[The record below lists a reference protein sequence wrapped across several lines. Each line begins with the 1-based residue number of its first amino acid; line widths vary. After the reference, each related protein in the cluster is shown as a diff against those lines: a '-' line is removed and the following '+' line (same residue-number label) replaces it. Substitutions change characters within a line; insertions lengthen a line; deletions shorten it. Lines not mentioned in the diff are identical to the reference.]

1 MSCCKQG
8 DGQKPAAA
16 SDAGEA
22 GPMAMG
28 MAMGKKMTGQG
39 RGPMAMWQR
48 MMAQTGSS
56 EEAPQIPMQKM
67 PMQQMMGMCS
77 DMLGAMGQ
85 TAAMAAFATPEL
97 QQAFGAWLKDLEG
110 KAETAVAEGEKDAAG
125 LATALGIDADS
136 ARYVLGR
143 LAADGKVTLV
153 ARPRS

>member
-1 MSCCKQG
+1 MSCCKQD

-16 SDAGEA
+16 GDAGEA

-28 MAMGKKMTGQG
+28 MAMGKKMMG
-39 RGPMAMWQR
+39 RGPMAMRQR

-56 EEAPQIPMQKM
+56 EGAPQM

-77 DMLGAMGQ
+77 EMLGAMGQ
-85 TAAMAAFATPEL
+85 TASMAAFATPEL
-97 QQAFGAWLKDLEG
+97 QQAFGAWLKDLES
-110 KAETAVAEGEKDAAG
+110 KAEAAVAEGEKDAAE

-143 LAADGKVTLV
+143 LAASGKVTLV
-153 ARPRS
+153 ARPRG